1 MAIFQNFPKLRVD
14 GCQYWTYKFKQLTKI
29 IHKFYK
35 KPVSN
40 PLLMLE
46 NSAMPMKVKRNSLA
60 KEGIPQLRNTT
71 RDLPWS
77 TKVEILSEF
86 SHKLMISGCNEK
98 F

>member
-1 MAIFQNFPKLRVD
+1 MPRLDLQVQTVNN
-14 GCQYWTYKFKQLTKI
+14 KI

-40 PLLMLE
+40 PFLMLE

-60 KEGIPQLRNTT
+60 QEGIRQLRNTS

-77 TKVEILSEF
+77 TKAEILSEF